1 MQVAQKGN
9 NLVITI
15 PMNANPT
22 TVSKTG
28 KTLSVASSNGNKETE
43 IEVQGRK
50 VIVGVNAYIYANP
63 K

>member
-1 MQVAQKGN
+1 MQVAQKGS